1 MKNFGGV
8 PLITGFLL
16 PEEIQGITRASAE
29 DVYKFIEDDLKAAA
43 GVLPQRSQYA
53 ATDMGRATRGAA
65 LGLLGKVYLY
75 QSKWQEAHDVLKTV
89 IDEGEY
95 KLLDNFGDVWDVDH
109 NNSEESLFE
118 VQYMYDGT
126 YALGG
131 SLTVI
136 TGARSGP
143 GDGWSWG
150 QPTANLEQAYI
161 DAGDT
166 ERLRWTIIKTGCT
179 EIAGENNFD
188 KFVENNTKIANYKD
202 YIEKYGWDP
211 ECYIIDPSQHK
222 SARIV
227 RKYFVPI
234 EKRPE
239 VYNIDKI
246 PLDHRI
252 LRYADVLLM
261 YAEACNELGEDGTA
275 RTYLNEVRNRVKLP
289 AVTSS
294 GNELR
299 KAIRLERR
307 LELAW
312 EQNRI
317 YDIRRWTDDNG
328 KKMICNLMG
337 ANGTFVKYNTDP
349 TTRDIYEW
357 ENQGEASDKGISFN
371 ENRDMVFP
379 IPLYEITMSNGSIT
393 QNPGWN

>member
-1 MKNFGGV
+1 
-8 PLITGFLL
+8 
-16 PEEIQGITRASAE
+16 
-29 DVYKFIEDDLKAAA
+29 
-43 GVLPQRSQYA
+43 
-53 ATDMGRATRGAA
+53 MGSR
-65 LGLLGKVYLY
+65 
-75 QSKWQEAHDVLKTV
+75 
-89 IDEGEY
+89 
-95 KLLDNFGDVWDVDH
+95 
-109 NNSEESLFE
+109 
-118 VQYMYDGT
+118 
-126 YALGG
+126 
-131 SLTVI
+131 
-136 TGARSGP
+136 
-143 GDGWSWG
+143 
-150 QPTANLEQAYI
+150 
-161 DAGDT
+161 
-166 ERLRWTIIKTGCT
+166 
-179 EIAGENNFD
+179 
-188 KFVENNTKIANYKD
+188 
-202 YIEKYGWDP
+202 
-211 ECYIIDPSQHK
+211 ECYIIDPPQHK

-337 ANGTFVKYNTDP
+337 ANGTFVKYNTIRYP
-349 TTRDIYEW
+349 RHLRM

>member
-1 MKNFGGV
+1 MYTSGRFSIGTKY
-8 PLITGFLL
+8 FLT
-16 PEEIQGITRASAE
+16 IRA
-29 DVYKFIEDDLKAAA
+29 D
-43 GVLPQRSQYA
+43 
-53 ATDMGRATRGAA
+53 
-65 LGLLGKVYLY
+65 
-75 QSKWQEAHDVLKTV
+75 
-89 IDEGEY
+89 
-95 KLLDNFGDVWDVDH
+95 
-109 NNSEESLFE
+109 
-118 VQYMYDGT
+118 
-126 YALGG
+126 
-131 SLTVI
+131 
-136 TGARSGP
+136 
-143 GDGWSWG
+143 
-150 QPTANLEQAYI
+150 
-161 DAGDT
+161 
-166 ERLRWTIIKTGCT
+166 LRWTIIKTGCT

-307 LELAW
+307 L
-312 EQNRI
+312 
-317 YDIRRWTDDNG
+317 
-328 KKMICNLMG
+328 
-337 ANGTFVKYNTDP
+337 
-349 TTRDIYEW
+349 
-357 ENQGEASDKGISFN
+357 
-371 ENRDMVFP
+371 
-379 IPLYEITMSNGSIT
+379 
-393 QNPGWN
+393 

>member
-1 MKNFGGV
+1 MIASLTFTSCEDFLTEEVRGQQNLDTYFQSAEEAEAFITGCYQAITFGGWWNINTVWLLSEMCSDDGWMGNTSQSQSDYISLAHYQGTGQSNGAISNFWQYRYKGILRCNIAVERISQADFSDEEMKNRLVAEARFLRGYFYFELVKNFGGV

-43 GVLPQRSQYA
+43 DVLPQRSQYA

-179 EIAGENNFD
+179 EIVC
-188 KFVENNTKIANYKD
+188 K
-202 YIEKYGWDP
+202 
-211 ECYIIDPSQHK
+211 C
-222 SARIV
+222 
-227 RKYFVPI
+227 
-234 EKRPE
+234 E
-239 VYNIDKI
+239 V
-246 PLDHRI
+246 
-252 LRYADVLLM
+252 
-261 YAEACNELGEDGTA
+261 G
-275 RTYLNEVRNRVKLP
+275 
-289 AVTSS
+289 
-294 GNELR
+294 
-299 KAIRLERR
+299 
-307 LELAW
+307 
-312 EQNRI
+312 
-317 YDIRRWTDDNG
+317 
-328 KKMICNLMG
+328 
-337 ANGTFVKYNTDP
+337 
-349 TTRDIYEW
+349 
-357 ENQGEASDKGISFN
+357 
-371 ENRDMVFP
+371 
-379 IPLYEITMSNGSIT
+379 
-393 QNPGWN
+393 

>member
-1 MKNFGGV
+1 M
-8 PLITGFLL
+8 

>member
-1 MKNFGGV
+1 M
-8 PLITGFLL
+8 
-16 PEEIQGITRASAE
+16 
-29 DVYKFIEDDLKAAA
+29 
-43 GVLPQRSQYA
+43 
-53 ATDMGRATRGAA
+53 
-65 LGLLGKVYLY
+65 
-75 QSKWQEAHDVLKTV
+75 
-89 IDEGEY
+89 
-95 KLLDNFGDVWDVDH
+95 
-109 NNSEESLFE
+109 
-118 VQYMYDGT
+118 
-126 YALGG
+126 
-131 SLTVI
+131 
-136 TGARSGP
+136 
-143 GDGWSWG
+143 
-150 QPTANLEQAYI
+150 
-161 DAGDT
+161 
-166 ERLRWTIIKTGCT
+166 
-179 EIAGENNFD
+179 AGENNFD